1 MLSSKIQTTKVEISL
16 KSKSIKCQ
24 ENNEKVRHRPPVTP
38 VNNYAFKTPYTLN
51 QDKLYNLDLN

>member
-38 VNNYAFKTPYTLN
+38 VNNYAFKTP
-51 QDKLYNLDLN
+51 